1 MGSNRAKFS
10 SGPGK
15 RQGGFKSENNSSG
28 VAILNM
34 AVDSRSLF
42 HRSAPRLLPRGENN
56 HMMTFSRVSFRKQIE
71 NSRVCCEMSALRPHG
86 RLLGGTRNQPAVN
99 FLMRAVR
106 CAAKQHMLQAELG
119 NLALTDE
126 LTGLY
131 NRRGFMARPDRI
143 PGRVHPQ
150 SVLGHFTPSKRVIH
164 PIEIIWQPAML
175 QGEERAASVIR
186 APASNTP
193 ITELR

>member
-119 NLALTDE
+119 NL
-126 LTGLY
+126 GLY
-131 NRRGFMARPDRI
+131 NRRGFMASPDRI
-143 PGRVHPQ
+143 SGRVHPPERSRSFH
-150 SVLGHFTPSKRVIH
+150 SVETGDSPY
-164 PIEIIWQPAML
+164 
-175 QGEERAASVIR
+175 
-186 APASNTP
+186 
-193 ITELR
+193 